1 MADCSLERDRGCHNV
16 TGRAFLCV
24 AIVSVALSAL
34 TVLFASNDAC
44 AEGYFKGSSLL
55 LALGCELSLLWV
67 NVRESLSSLERTHQ
81 RALLLDNRYRV

>member
-16 TGRAFLCV
+16 TGRVFLCV

-34 TVLFASNDAC
+34 TVLFASNDTC

-55 LALGCELSLLWV
+55 LASYPCFG
-67 NVRESLSSLERTHQ
+67 
-81 RALLLDNRYRV
+81 